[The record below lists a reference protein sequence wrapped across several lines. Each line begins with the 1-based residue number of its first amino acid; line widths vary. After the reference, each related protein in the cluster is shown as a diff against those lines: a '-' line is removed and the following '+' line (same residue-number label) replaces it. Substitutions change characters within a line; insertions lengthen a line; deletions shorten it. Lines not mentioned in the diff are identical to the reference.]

1 MCQPAARGAGKVGI
15 IWGKQRIGFGVVFG
29 LYQPA
34 VVTDLYLERE
44 IQLGARERLFAEVR
58 IRGRRKTQ
66 IEKSMLQRRSAVA
79 AVHKSI
85 P

>member
-1 MCQPAARGAGKVGI
+1 MYEPAAGGAGEVSI
-15 IWGKQRIGFGVVFG
+15 FCGKQRIGLGVVFG

-34 VVTDLYLERE
+34 VITDFDLERK
-44 IQLGARERLFAEVR
+44 IHLGARERLFAKVR
-58 IRGRRKTQ
+58 VRRRGKTQ
-66 IEKSMLQRRSAVA
+66 IQKSMLQRRSAMA